1 MAYTWYRD
9 ETIGGKKYRGVYFV
23 KFRGVY
29 SVQKTDVKPKD
40 QRIHDYMPGKV
51 YCFAFED
58 IIWDVENF
66 SGNVATLVSSVGLD
80 SRELNGKGLDN
91 NWDAST
97 LRFWLNTAFIKD
109 AFGEDEKYLCYEG
122 GDFDDDKVFLMDKES
137 SLDKKYYTT
146 MHPVFAGSDYFCCI
160 GGMGDNRSANISS
173 CWIRDCSCCDGNE
186 APVLSSLMGLS
197 KMYVDCTSVAVV
209 PKVYLKL
216 N

>member
-1 MAYTWYRD
+1 
-9 ETIGGKKYRGVYFV
+9 
-23 KFRGVY
+23 
-29 SVQKTDVKPKD
+29 
-40 QRIHDYMPGKV
+40 
-51 YCFAFED
+51 
-58 IIWDVENF
+58 
-66 SGNVATLVSSVGLD
+66 VGLD

-109 AFGEDEKYLCYEG
+109 AFGEGEKYLCYEG

-146 MHPVFAGSDYFCCI
+146 MHPVFAGSDYFRCI
-160 GGMGDNRSANISS
+160 GGMGDNRSTNISS
-173 CWIRDCSCCDGNE
+173 CWIRDCSCCDGKE

-216 N
+216 S